1 MFKNH
6 SLKIKFVKDQE
17 ETPMSETETTN
28 PFINDETVA
37 HAKDF
42 VKHAAIATVAVMGAA
57 AAFKTI
63 NQVTVI
69 AAQSAFNK
77 PKN

>member
-1 MFKNH
+1 MFKKH
-6 SLKIKFVKDQE
+6 SINIKFVKDAEQ
-17 ETPMSETETTN
+17 TPMEEAVKTN
-28 PFINDETVA
+28 PFINEETVA

-69 AAQSAFNK
+69 AAESAFNK
-77 PKN
+77 KSN

>member
-1 MFKNH
+1 MFKKH
-6 SLKIKFVKDQE
+6 SINIKFVKDAEQTPME
-17 ETPMSETETTN
+17 ETVKTN
-28 PFINDETVA
+28 PFINEETVA

-63 NQVTVI
+63 NQISVI
-69 AAQSAFNK
+69 AAESAFNK